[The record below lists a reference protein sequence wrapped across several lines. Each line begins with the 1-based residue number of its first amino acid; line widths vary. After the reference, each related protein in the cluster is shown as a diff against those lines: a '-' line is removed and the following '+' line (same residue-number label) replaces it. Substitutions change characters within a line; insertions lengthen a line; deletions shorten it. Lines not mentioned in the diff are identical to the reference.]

1 MLAVEVALMLALEL
15 ALALMLAL
23 MVALEL
29 ALIML
34 ELWARATGAST
45 SITTRHN
52 DVNNSNFFTSSPF
65 HEPPATNRTI
75 LRYIYG
81 AVQYEPQD
89 V

>member
-1 MLAVEVALMLALEL
+1 MPPLPGSAEAEAVELALMLALE
-15 ALALMLAL
+15 
-23 MVALEL
+23 VAL
-29 ALIML
+29 ML

-52 DVNNSNFFTSSPF
+52 EDNNSNVFTSSPF
-65 HEPPATNRTI
+65 HESPVTNRTI

-81 AVQYEPQD
+81 TVQYEPQD

>member
-1 MLAVEVALMLALEL
+1 MPPLPGSAEAEAVELALMLALEVALMLAL
-15 ALALMLAL
+15 AVALMLA
-23 MVALEL
+23 L

-75 LRYIYG
+75 LRYI
-81 AVQYEPQD
+81 
-89 V
+89 